1 MNVNSTTKVD
11 AATTVSIPSGVFIAN
26 AQQVFSWT
34 KRGSARVIQ
43 WIQMFLNRCLI
54 TYWWL
59 LCFIL
64 SPFKIYKNSLV
75 FSKIYWS
82 HRNKN
87 FGHKPRHKLHYRHL
101 TFIAEIDRCY
111 LDNPRE
117 LFENFWHKLKGTCS
131 FKVLHCFCFCFFFRI
146 FVFLQSVHCFVN
158 FFIPSK

>member
-11 AATTVSIPSGVFIAN
+11 AATTVSIPPGVFIAN

-43 WIQMFLNRCLI
+43 LIQMFLNRCLMR
-54 TYWWL
+54 YCWL

-82 HRNKN
+82 HRNN
-87 FGHKPRHKLHYRHL
+87 NLGQKPRHMLHYRHL
-101 TFIAEIDRCY
+101 TFIIEIDHCY
-111 LDNPRE
+111 LYLSLLIIIVVIMFCSSINWEIRE
-117 LFENFWHKLKGTCS
+117 RILISVVVYISSRRKL
-131 FKVLHCFCFCFFFRI
+131 
-146 FVFLQSVHCFVN
+146 
-158 FFIPSK
+158 